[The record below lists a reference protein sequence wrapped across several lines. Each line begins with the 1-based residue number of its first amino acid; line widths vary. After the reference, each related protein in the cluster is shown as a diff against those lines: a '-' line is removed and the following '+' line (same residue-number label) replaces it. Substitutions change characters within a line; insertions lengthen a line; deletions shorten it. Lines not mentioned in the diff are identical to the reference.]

1 MSERQRVAT
10 AQRLPRPVR
19 RSTKNRVHHWA
30 RWLHVYTSML
40 GLLVVLFFGLT
51 GITLNHPNWVFGDEV
66 DRTTLN
72 GTLPSGM
79 TSVGDTD
86 FLAISEHLRAE
97 LNVKGTIAEYGL
109 TGDVGLLSYKAPG
122 YAADLNFSAETGQ
135 YTLAVEQQGLV
146 AVMNDLHKGRDTGSA
161 WKWVID
167 LSGGLLV
174 VVAFTG
180 LTLQFFLRKRRS
192 RALTVAT
199 LGAILTVAAIM
210 ATMA

>member
-1 MSERQRVAT
+1 MSERPSLAT
-10 AQRLPRPVR
+10 ARRLPKPVH

-30 RWLHVYTSML
+30 RWMHVYTSML

-51 GITLNHPNWVFGDEV
+51 GITLNHPNWVFGDEME
-66 DRTTLN
+66 RTTLN

-79 TSVGDTD
+79 TSAGNTD
-86 FLAISEHLRAE
+86 FLAISEHLRTE

-122 YAADLNFSAETGQ
+122 YAADLNFSAAGGQ
-135 YTLAVEQQGLV
+135 YNLAVEQQGFV

-167 LSGGLLV
+167 LSGALLA
-174 VVAFTG
+174 VVAGTG
-180 LTLQFFLRKRRS
+180 LTIQFFLRKRRR
-192 RALTVAT
+192 RALVVTT
-199 LGAILTVAAIM
+199 LGAIFTVAAIM
-210 ATMA
+210 ATTV